1 MGGEDIDVSL
11 IEAALGRGC
20 DECGGDF
27 IGGRITLRGD
37 EVLTVVCRSCADGG
51 VAMSWTL
58 H

>member
-1 MGGEDIDVSL
+1 MDSGDIDVSL
-11 IEAALGRGC
+11 IETAAMRGC

-27 IGGRITLRGD
+27 FGGRITIRGD

-51 VAMSWTL
+51 VAMSRTL